1 MDDKMIHLD
10 DCPRKLVSGW
20 IARGNKEN
28 DVLFKFVSYWIAL
41 NQLYNFDGDD
51 NKKERSRIKSF
62 SRKYAQKI
70 VEALEFNA
78 DYMKIFK
85 ERPILAGF
93 NTTGEYDWKEEP
105 DSIAQKIINRFKS
118 HKGRLYFESNCK
130 DAANYYVWM
139 NNPNRESEDKAEAL
153 LMSIYQVRCNLF
165 HGNKDPE
172 LKRNYDLIESSA
184 RILEILLPVLRD
196 AVVR

>member
-1 MDDKMIHLD
+1 
-10 DCPRKLVSGW
+10 
-20 IARGNKEN
+20 
-28 DVLFKFVSYWIAL
+28 
-41 NQLYNFDGDD
+41 
-51 NKKERSRIKSF
+51 
-62 SRKYAQKI
+62 
-70 VEALEFNA
+70 
-78 DYMKIFK
+78 
-85 ERPILAGF
+85 
-93 NTTGEYDWKEEP
+93 
-105 DSIAQKIINRFKS
+105 
-118 HKGRLYFESNCK
+118 
-130 DAANYYVWM
+130 M